1 MSCSVPA
8 YLDEAERCSWVV
20 LLHEGQILGVGSPMN
35 FSAPMKGRTFSIS
48 AAGLQKRSMQQDLMD
63 NPLVVDAVIQGEQVR
78 VVLKDGVQ
86 TDGASLLPGGD
97 DVKLREVEPRFEDGF
112 ISLLRE
118 RVSQTPQSMFFDA
131 GEIPSDQALSAQSGP
146 VIEVEDLNATLRGF
160 LCRRRHYVRCWPWRG
175 FWTVG
180 GQWRRQ
186 VHNVSHALRLAA
198 CQWGNFE
205 SRGDGS
211 ASLGCNGSRP
221 HRLHVS
227 KIFSLRHL
235 ECSRKHA
242 ILRQRLWA

>member
-1 MSCSVPA
+1 M
-8 YLDEAERCSWVV
+8 
-20 LLHEGQILGVGSPMN
+20 
-35 FSAPMKGRTFSIS
+35 
-48 AAGLQKRSMQQDLMD
+48 
-63 NPLVVDAVIQGEQVR
+63 
-78 VVLKDGVQ
+78 
-86 TDGASLLPGGD
+86 
-97 DVKLREVEPRFEDGF
+97 REVEPRFEDGF

-118 RVSQTPQSMFFDA
+118 RVSQTPQRMFFDV

-146 VIEVEDLNATLRGF
+146 VIEVEDLTRRFGDFYAV
-160 LCRRRHYVRCWPWRG
+160 RRHYVRRWPWRG

-180 GQWRRQ
+180 GQWRGQ

-205 SRGDGS
+205 GRWDGP

-227 KIFSLRHL
+227 KIFSLRYL